1 MEEYLKRIADSLERA
16 FPLEPDISFFE
27 KSAAFIWEADQNH
40 CTEVTD
46 VQTVD
51 ISLLKG
57 MDKEIEQVRL
67 NTKAFIDGKLA
78 NNVLVWGARGM
89 GKSTLI
95 KSVVLAACSMSNSLK
110 IIEVARDDIG
120 QADKLIKT
128 IKNINKKFIIFCD
141 DISFDD
147 NETSYKSLKSL
158 LDGGLIGGAQN
169 LLIYATSNRRHLLSR
184 KTSNNSDFMRWEE
197 ELDERLS
204 ISDRFGIS
212 IGFYECDQNLYLE
225 IVRSYA
231 NSFGLNITTK
241 ELDKKA
247 IEWQV
252 QRGSRSGRVARQFIV
267 SLLNSHT

>member
-1 MEEYLKRIADSLERA
+1 MEEYLKRIAEALERA
-16 FPLEPDISFFE
+16 FPSDPDIAFFE
-27 KSAAFIWEADQNH
+27 KEGAFIWEPGRNH
-40 CTEVTD
+40 FSEVSNIS
-46 VQTVD
+46 TVD

-57 MDKEIEQVRL
+57 MDREIEQVRL
-67 NTKAFIDGKLA
+67 NTEAFIDGKLA

-95 KSVVLAACSMSNSLK
+95 KSVVKAASSKNNDLK

-120 QADKLIKT
+120 QVGILLKI
-128 IKNINKKFIIFCD
+128 IKNVSKKFIIFCD

-169 LLIYATSNRRHLLSR
+169 VLIYATSNRRHLLSR
-184 KTSNNSDFMRWEE
+184 KTENSEKFMRWEE

-231 NSFGLNITTK
+231 NSFGLDIEME
-241 ELDKKA
+241 ELDKRA
-247 IEWQV
+247 IQWQV
-252 QRGSRSGRVARQFIV
+252 QRGGRSGRVARQFIV
-267 SLLNSHT
+267 SLLGGYK

>member
-1 MEEYLKRIADSLERA
+1 MEKYLKRIADSLERA
-16 FPLEPDISFFE
+16 FPLVPDNAFFE
-27 KSAAFIWEADQNH
+27 QAGAFIWEPDLNNFS
-40 CTEVTD
+40 EVSNIS
-46 VQTVD
+46 TVD

-57 MDKEIEQVRL
+57 MDKEIERVKL
-67 NTKAFIDGKLA
+67 NTEAFIDGKLA

-89 GKSTLI
+89 GKSTLV
-95 KSVVLAACSMSNSLK
+95 KSVVKEVSFKSNSLK
-110 IIEVARDDIG
+110 IIEVARDDLG
-120 QADKLIKT
+120 RVNKLLKL

-158 LDGGLIGGAQN
+158 LDGGLMGGIEN
-169 LLIYATSNRRHLLSR
+169 VLIYATSNRRHLLSR
-184 KTSNNSDFMRWEE
+184 KTQNGKNFMRWEE

-204 ISDRFGIS
+204 VSDRFGIS

-231 NSFGLNITTK
+231 NSFGIDMPQKDLNK
-241 ELDKKA
+241 EA

-267 SLLNSHT
+267 SLLSKYK

>member
-16 FPLEPDISFFE
+16 FPLDPDTAFFE
-27 KSAAFIWEADQNH
+27 KANAFIWEPDQNH
-40 CTEVTD
+40 FSPVSNIS
-46 VQTVD
+46 TVD
-51 ISLLKG
+51 INLLKG

-67 NTKAFIDGKLA
+67 NTEALIKGKLA

-95 KSVVLAACSMSNSLK
+95 KSVTKAASSKSNNLK
-110 IIEVARDDIG
+110 IVEVARDDIG
-120 QADKLIKT
+120 QVDKLLKL

-147 NETSYKSLKSL
+147 NETSYKSLKSV
-158 LDGGLIGGAQN
+158 LDGGLIGGMHN
-169 LLIYATSNRRHLLSR
+169 VLVYATSNRRHLLSR
-184 KTSNNSDFMRWEE
+184 KTGNVDGFMRWEE

-212 IGFYECDQNLYLE
+212 IGFYECDQDLYLE

-231 NSFGLNITTK
+231 KAFNVKISANELNR
-241 ELDKKA
+241 KA

-252 QRGSRSGRVARQFIV
+252 QRGSRSGRVAKQFIV
-267 SLLNSHT
+267 SLLSRHK